1 MFLMPSSDMSF
12 VFVIFAKNL
21 QYDNLYVENVFVV
34 VFITD
39 LLALNRSFINYFD
52 EPSWN
57 ARQEYWEA

>member
-1 MFLMPSSDMSF
+1 MF
-12 VFVIFAKNL
+12 
-21 QYDNLYVENVFVV
+21 FVV

-57 ARQEYWEA
+57 ALQEYWEA